1 MLIYTRTRYSIL
13 TNMMCCHAQWFFVV
27 VCLKLWIRFIWFDK
41 KWADVMLLLMHFV
54 DVHRLCRPI
63 LFFEP
68 FFFLSS
74 CMLLFFIC
82 CCFSSASNKS
92 LNSLFVCVCVYFS
105 RLFLVDSFGFR
116 ESIENQSRTCLVHFT
131 IYHWHWANSYLC
143 GVQFNLSEILKTF
156 IECK

>member
-1 MLIYTRTRYSIL
+1 
-13 TNMMCCHAQWFFVV
+13 MMCCHAQWFFVV

-68 FFFLSS
+68 IFFFLSS

-92 LNSLFVCVCVYFS
+92 LNSLFVCVCIFLDFFLLIRSAFVNLSKINRAHVWFILQYTIGTEQTVTCAVYS
-105 RLFLVDSFGFR
+105 S
-116 ESIENQSRTCLVHFT
+116 TCLKYSKHSSNVNNT
-131 IYHWHWANSYLC
+131 
-143 GVQFNLSEILKTF
+143 E
-156 IECK
+156 